1 MEFVKVDFDNNKV
14 SNANLS
20 EHREI
25 IEKYVNDGYDYLGF
39 VPVKL
44 GPSGKIL
51 SIELIFNK
59 NNG

>member
-14 SNANLS
+14 SNALLRGY
-20 EHREI
+20 REI

-39 VPVKL
+39 APAKL

-51 SIELIFNK
+51 SIELILNK